1 MMNELVAKTGAI
13 LGQATELLKIL
24 AIGWAV
30 TALYGWLGQVL
41 TGQKAKERLALI
53 KQNQQSEETIG
64 NLKINL
70 ETVLED
76 NEGLQK
82 QLAEKLMEIEKLM
95 KENGVKIV
103 TKTNTVTV
111 SGTGHI
117 TVVDTYKSTIT
128 INR

>member
-1 MMNELVAKTGAI
+1 
-13 LGQATELLKIL
+13 
-24 AIGWAV
+24 
-30 TALYGWLGQVL
+30 
-41 TGQKAKERLALI
+41 LI